1 MLQAYQQQGFA
12 KKMESDAFS
21 VTKKKKRKKSDAFL
35 LLNIK
40 VIFVN
45 IYLSTI
51 LVDYIQYFRQ

>member
-1 MLQAYQQQGFA
+1 MLQGYQQQGFA

-21 VTKKKKRKKSDAFL
+21 VTKKKKKSDAFL